1 MNSDPFP
8 LDDPP
13 RSNRTT
19 AARPGYETAQFGR
32 RLAASLQEM
41 ARYRDWVRPWRHECR
56 CHVAATKG
64 FFGKAVKN
72 LNRLA
77 DIDVLVASDDG
88 KARLLIEIE
97 ERACSPKKIL
107 GDVLA
112 AL

>member
-41 ARYRDWVRPWRHECR
+41 ARYRDWVVYYDHGDTS
-56 CHVAATKG
+56 VDATLPPQK
-64 FFGKAVKN
+64 
-72 LNRLA
+72 
-77 DIDVLVASDDG
+77 DSS
-88 KARLLIEIE
+88 
-97 ERACSPKKIL
+97 ERR
-107 GDVLA
+107 
-112 AL
+112 